1 MFIIFT
7 KTTKSVDYSKISGL
21 TIHFQQ
27 LGRKCSYIK
36 CRYEDLIRL
45 TKKILRGG

>member
-1 MFIIFT
+1 MFIIFP

-27 LGRKCSYIK
+27 LGRKCSYIN